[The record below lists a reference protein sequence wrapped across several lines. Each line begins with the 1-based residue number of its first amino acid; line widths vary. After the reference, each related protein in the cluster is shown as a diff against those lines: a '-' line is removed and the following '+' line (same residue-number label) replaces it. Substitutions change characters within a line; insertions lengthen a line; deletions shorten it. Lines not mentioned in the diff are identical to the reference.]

1 MSVVVAD
8 GKSIVSQAN
17 AVTSAA
23 VVRSI
28 RVEALMASAVVAEA
42 LGVVVSLLIEGVISD
57 AS

>member
-1 MSVVVAD
+1 MSVVVPD

-23 VVRSI
+23 VVMSI
-28 RVEALMASAVVAEA
+28 RTESVMATAVVVVA
-42 LGVVVSLLIEGVISD
+42 LGVVVSLLIEGVIGD